1 MTRKFFY
8 DLAHVCTLVLVPGVA
23 AWVLGQ
29 PLIFPSL
36 GPSAFAL
43 VLDENENRVRRV
55 VGGHLIGVLSGL
67 LAYHVLAHG
76 LTLAAL
82 SPPLSADGL
91 RIVASGV
98 VSIALTVAAM
108 SAARA
113 NHAPPARRP
122 SSSRLA
128 CCRVCGRGADHG
140 RRDRHVPDAPPGDAG
155 AEMTAEAEGEEE
167 DASLAFLVLL
177 TSPLGQDTL
186 NATVFSRQVGEGR
199 SNNEG

>member
-8 DLAHVCTLVLVPGVA
+8 DLAHVCTLVLVPAVA
-23 AWVLGQ
+23 AWVLGR

-82 SPPLSADGL
+82 SPPLSAAGL
-91 RIVASGV
+91 GIVASGV
-98 VSIALTVAAM
+98 VSITLTVAVM

-113 NHAPPARRP
+113 DHAPACATTLIVSLGVLP
-122 SSSRLA
+122 SLVDGALIMAAVTGMFLTHRL
-128 CCRVCGRGADHG
+128 V
-140 RRDRHVPDAPPGDAG
+140 
-155 AEMTAEAEGEEE
+155 M
-167 DASLAFLVLL
+167 LV
-177 TSPLGQDTL
+177 
-186 NATVFSRQVGEGR
+186 RK
-199 SNNEG
+199 